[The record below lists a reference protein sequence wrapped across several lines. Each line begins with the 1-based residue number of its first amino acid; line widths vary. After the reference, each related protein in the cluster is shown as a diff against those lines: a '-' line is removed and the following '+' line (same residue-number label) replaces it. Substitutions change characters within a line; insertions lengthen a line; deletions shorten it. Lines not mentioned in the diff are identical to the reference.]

1 VSPPGTTRLEV
12 GPEDEGQRL
21 DVFVA
26 GALELSRTRVHKLL
40 EGGRV
45 LLDGRLPR
53 KSEALA
59 AGQIVEVRVP
69 EPVAL
74 ALEPEALPLVIVYE
88 DASLLV
94 VDKAAGMVVHPSPG
108 HPSGTLVNALL
119 HHVRD
124 LSGIGGALRPGIVH
138 RLDKGTSGLMV
149 VAKSD
154 VAHQRLSDALRR
166 RRVRRLYQAVTWGH
180 IVEAPVLVVDA
191 PIGRDPS
198 DRKRMAVVE
207 GGRRAVTRARVRERW
222 RAAELLDVALETGRT
237 HQIRVHLAYRGHP
250 VVGDP
255 LYGPLWERGMGRDR
269 AWARELSRRVARPFL
284 HAAELA
290 FDHPET
296 GRRMRFHADLP
307 ADLAA
312 AADWARRTSGEAGR
326 EGLSSPSGPGDTS
339 RPPHRAAS
347 ERPAKE

>member
-1 VSPPGTTRLEV
+1 MTPAPRRTRLEV
-12 GPEDEGQRL
+12 GAEAEGERL

-40 EGGRV
+40 EEGRV
-45 LLDGRLPR
+45 LLDGRAPR
-53 KSEALA
+53 KSEALSE
-59 AGQIVEVRVP
+59 GQTVEVDVP

-74 ALEPEALPLVIVYE
+74 AIEPEALPLRIVYE

-94 VDKAAGMVVHPSPG
+94 VDKAAGMVVHPSAG
-108 HPSGTLVNALL
+108 HTRGTLVNALL

-124 LSGIGGALRPGIVH
+124 LAGIGGALRPGIVH
-138 RLDKGTSGLMV
+138 RLDKGTSGLLV

-154 VAHQRLSDALRR
+154 AAHQRLSDALKR
-166 RRVRRLYQAVTWGH
+166 RRVRRLYQAATWGH
-180 IVEAPVLVVDA
+180 LPADPVLVVDA

-237 HQIRVHLAYRGHP
+237 HQIRVHLAHRGHP

-269 AWARELSRRVARPFL
+269 AWARELSKRVTRPFL

-296 GRRMRFHADLP
+296 GARMRFHADLP
-307 ADLAA
+307 PDLAEA
-312 AADWARRTSGEAGR
+312 AAWARSTSG
-326 EGLSSPSGPGDTS
+326 EGLSSPRGAGDTS
-339 RPPHRAAS
+339 RPPDQAGRA
-347 ERPAKE
+347 RPAKE